1 MPGSQEQESGAKPD
15 HESDV
20 APSDPDLGVSV
31 ADPQPEP
38 ATDASGDDTTVG
50 TGTSIALGCIAG
62 TLLLVVIGL
71 IFLGI
76 LFILG

>member
-1 MPGSQEQESGAKPD
+1 MAESREPD
-15 HESDV
+15 
-20 APSDPDLGVSV
+20 
-31 ADPQPEP
+31 
-38 ATDASGDDTTVG
+38 TDAQGEASSPVGPTSTEPDPAPGPDQAVRDDTTIG

-76 LFILG
+76 LWIIG